1 MIDIQVRSNVVILQ
15 FELLEKVRDEEIV
28 KIYFVKIEN
37 KNVSWR
43 KYLKPYD

>member
-1 MIDIQVRSNVVILQ
+1 MIDIQERSNVVILQ

-37 KNVSWR
+37 
-43 KYLKPYD
+43 

>member
-1 MIDIQVRSNVVILQ
+1 MIDIQERSNMVILQ

-28 KIYFVKIEN
+28 KIYFVKFKN
-37 KNVSWR
+37 KNVCWR